1 MEYKKGVINVKVG
14 SILKACRE
22 RSGISQAELAD
33 KLFINQSDVSKIETD
48 VKEPPV
54 SLFQSWINQTQAQ
67 EVMVAYILGI
77 DGITILQNLLESGFT
92 IVNTILGGI
101 F

>member
-1 MEYKKGVINVKVG
+1 MKVG
-14 SILKACRE
+14 AILRACRE
-22 RSGISQAELAD
+22 RFGLSQEELAD
-33 KLFINQSDVSKIETD
+33 RLYINQSDVSKFENGT
-48 VKEPPV
+48 KEPPIT
-54 SLFQSWINQTQAQ
+54 LFQNWINQTQAQ
-67 EVMVAYILGI
+67 EVAVAYLIGI